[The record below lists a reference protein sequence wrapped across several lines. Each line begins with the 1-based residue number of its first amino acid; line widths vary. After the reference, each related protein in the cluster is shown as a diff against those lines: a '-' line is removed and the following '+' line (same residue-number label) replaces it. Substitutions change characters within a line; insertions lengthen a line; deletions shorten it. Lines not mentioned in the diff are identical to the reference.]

1 MVNLGKLITAVLIA
15 ITLTAC
21 GGGGGGSAGNITVT
35 PTPTGPSVSGSI
47 RTSALTSSFT
57 SKWNNINNDTTR
69 NELNDM
75 YALFKEVEKL
85 QESGITSA
93 DLSNVSGTINING
106 TNHSVSDAWLYIVG
120 FKHRYY
126 DGKERV
132 WRRVKTHGGFDDES
146 TEYIA

>member
-57 SKWNNINNDTTR
+57 SK
-69 NELNDM
+69 
-75 YALFKEVEKL
+75 
-85 QESGITSA
+85 
-93 DLSNVSGTINING
+93 
-106 TNHSVSDAWLYIVG
+106 
-120 FKHRYY
+120 
-126 DGKERV
+126 
-132 WRRVKTHGGFDDES
+132 
-146 TEYIA
+146 